1 MMRVIIPTI
10 LASAALVGIWL
21 GPTDMELDEQMVSPV
36 TVYQPA
42 TTTITPTT
50 SVTTTTTMVAEVPT
64 TPVERRKPATTTTT
78 TWVPHDA
85 LCGEWWVVA
94 RAAGWPDHIIEQALD
109 ELMWRES
116 RCQPDVIGDGSDG
129 LTQIQWSVHRDWII
143 ELGFTREDLSHPS
156 VNLTLAWHLFQ
167 IAENHDAFRCG
178 LSPWYPSTP
187 PDVDH
192 WCERI
197 GA

>member
-1 MMRVIIPTI
+1 MRVVIPAI
-10 LASAALVGIWL
+10 LAGAALVGIWV
-21 GPTDMELDEQMVSPV
+21 GPTDVELDEQMVSPV

-42 TTTITPTT
+42 TTTSTT
-50 SVTTTTTMVAEVPT
+50 VTTTTTTVAEVPT
-64 TPVERRKPATTTTT
+64 TRVTRPKPATTTTT
-78 TWVPHDA
+78 TWVPDDA

-94 RAAGWPDHIIEQALD
+94 SAVGWPKPIIEQALD

-116 RCQPDVIGDGSDG
+116 RCLPDAIGDGSDG
-129 LTQIQWSVHRDWII
+129 LTQIQWSVHRDWITD
-143 ELGFTREDLSHPS
+143 LGYTRDDMSHPS
-156 VNLTLAWHLFQ
+156 VNLAVAWHLYQ
-167 IAENHDAFRCG
+167 MTDEHDAFRCG

-192 WCERI
+192 WCEKI